1 MSASQFSGTPA
12 GLTPLRTG
20 EASIPATLFT
30 VNVADTA
37 ITSTSIV
44 LATGGG
50 AGAALGVYGVGALSP
65 GVGFTLNS
73 SIVAPVGGID
83 VRWMVLRY

>member
-20 EASIPATLFT
+20 EASIAATLFT

-50 AGAALGVYGVGALSP
+50 AGAALGVYGVGALTP